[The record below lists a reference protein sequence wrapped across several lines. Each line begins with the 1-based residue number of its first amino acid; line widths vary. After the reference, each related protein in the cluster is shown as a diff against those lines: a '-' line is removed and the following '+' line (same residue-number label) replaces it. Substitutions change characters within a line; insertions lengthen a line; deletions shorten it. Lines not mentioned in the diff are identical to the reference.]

1 MSLLN
6 FLDPQFN
13 SDGSLY
19 APKKFKDLVQERYLI
34 SKYCHTSYNELG
46 EISPLERSYLVEFIE
61 EEIKKQ
67 KEELEKARNKK
78 QR

>member
-1 MSLLN
+1 M
-6 FLDPQFN
+6 DPQYN

-19 APKKFKDLVQERYLI
+19 GPTKFKNLVQERYLI

-46 EISPLERSYLVEFIE
+46 EITPTERSYLVEFIE
-61 EEIKKQ
+61 EEIEKQ
-67 KEELEKARNKK
+67 KEELEKAKNKK